1 MAVENVGQ
9 AGNTSTLDGY
19 KRTEVEGT
27 SKSLTMTDFYKL
39 LAAQLKYQDADN
51 PMDTS
56 QMMAQM
62 VQTQTVQILSQV
74 ITAVNDMS
82 LVNSTTYAMSMV
94 GKEVTVAKVDE
105 DGNYTGEKVK
115 GTVTGVGLGTPL
127 KVYVDGE
134 EYYLSQIMGVG
145 DTEKAGD
152 AGEEGGTEAGGEAG
166 TEAGTESGAEA

>member
-1 MAVENVGQ
+1 MAVEGIGQ
-9 AGNTSTLDGY
+9 TGNTSALDGY
-19 KRTEVEGT
+19 KRNEVEGT
-27 SKSLTMTDFYKL
+27 SKSMTMTDFYKL
-39 LAAQLKYQDADN
+39 LATQLKYQDADN

-74 ITAVNDMS
+74 ITAVNDLS

-105 DGNYTGEKVK
+105 NGQYTGEKVK

-127 KVYVDGE
+127 TVFVDGE

-152 AGEEGGTEAGGEAG
+152 TEDGTDTDTDTGTDTGTGTEG
-166 TEAGTESGAEA
+166 TEEV